1 MENEISK
8 TNSQLQ
14 NGHNL
19 QWYLEFYEVQSDND
33 DDWLN
38 SYYVLGTIL
47 GSLTIFNDPINI
59 TILQM
64 RKTRHKEA
72 K

>member
-19 QWYLEFYEVQSDND
+19 QWYLEFYEVQSDD
-33 DDWLN
+33 DDWLK

-47 GSLTIFNDPINI
+47 GSLIIFNDPTNI